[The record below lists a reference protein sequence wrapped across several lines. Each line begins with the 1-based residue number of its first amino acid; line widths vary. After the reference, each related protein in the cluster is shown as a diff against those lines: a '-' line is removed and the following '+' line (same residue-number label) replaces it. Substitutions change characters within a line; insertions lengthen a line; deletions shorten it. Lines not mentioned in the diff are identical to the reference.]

1 MQMPEFLRSFIKEHA
16 EDDTSRL
23 LLSAARYPEVDMPVA
38 VDQIT
43 IRRHIREKLPAWYAN
58 DALFFPSGIAAEQ
71 CSSEQT
77 ARYKQRLLEGESH
90 LCDLTGGLGVDT
102 YAFAQK
108 VKRVTFVERSDA
120 CFEAAMYNF
129 SVLGVKNIDGYNED
143 AETVLCEI
151 DFADAFYLDPARRGE
166 GNRRLFALSDCEPD
180 VTRLLPALFAKA
192 PKVLVKAS
200 PMLDIGHTLALLPE
214 TVAVHVVSV
223 KNECKELLFVL
234 KREARGQEP
243 EIHCINFTTDGAEQ
257 VFCFVRSEE
266 QAGDTRL
273 GDSVQA
279 YLYEPNASVLKA
291 GAYKQVALQFEV
303 DKLHVSSHL
312 YTSSR
317 LVASFPGRIF
327 QVEEVYPFSGNLC
340 KSIAKDIPQA
350 NLTVRNFPLP
360 ADELRKR
367 TRMKDGGETYLFA
380 TTLATNQ
387 KVLIRCRKAVLN
399 QD

>member
-1 MQMPEFLRSFIKEHA
+1 MQMSELLRSFIREHA

-23 LLSAARYPEVDMPVA
+23 LFSAARYPEVDMSVA

-43 IRRHIREKLPAWYAN
+43 IRRHIREKLPEWYAN

-77 ARYKQRLLEGESH
+77 ARYKQRLLDGEKH

-102 YAFAQK
+102 YSFAQK
-108 VKRVTFVERSDA
+108 VERVTFVERSKA

-143 AETVLCEI
+143 AETVLGKTGW
-151 DFADAFYLDPARRGE
+151 ADAFYLDPARRGE
-166 GNRRLFALSDCEPD
+166 GDRRLFALSDCEPD
-180 VTRLLPALFAKA
+180 VTRLLPELLSKA
-192 PKVLVKAS
+192 PVVFVKAS

-234 KREARGQEP
+234 KREACGQEP

-257 VFCFVRSEE
+257 VFRFTRSEE
-266 QAGDTRL
+266 QAGDARI
-273 GDSVQA
+273 GESVQA

-303 DKLHVSSHL
+303 NKLHVSSHL
-312 YTSSR
+312 YTSDR
-317 LVASFPGRIF
+317 LIASFPGRIF
-327 QVEEVYPFSGNLC
+327 RVEEVYPFSGNLC
-340 KSIAKDIPQA
+340 RSIAKSIPQA
-350 NLTVRNFPLP
+350 NLTVRNFPMQ

-367 TRMKDGGETYLFA
+367 TRIKDGGETYLFA
-380 TTLATNQ
+380 TTLADQ
-387 KVLIRCRKAVLN
+387 KKVLIRCRKACAA
-399 QD
+399 D